1 MSINLRSPT
10 TQKWLIAV
18 FLLFGAVYAYA
29 NFVYMPRQDQAVR
42 LEKSIAE
49 EQALLIK
56 GKRIAANFQT
66 VQDDYARLMAS
77 WEVAIELLPTEQ
89 EMDALLKNVSEEG
102 SKRDVNFLLFRPLD
116 AVEQPYYWE
125 YPIQIRTLSSYHNL
139 GRFISS
145 VAGLKRIVNVR
156 NIRLSAYKPTK
167 GRSPYSVEA
176 EFLATIYVFK
186 ELGAPVEVAPTEEE
200 RKASGRKPAKKTGGH

>member
-1 MSINLRSPT
+1 M
-10 TQKWLIAV
+10 

-29 NFVYMPRQDQAVR
+29 NFVYMPRQDMALR

-49 EQALLIK
+49 EQAILVK
-56 GKRIAANFQT
+56 GKRVAANYQT
-66 VQDDYARLMAS
+66 VEEDYARLMAS
-77 WEVAIELLPTEQ
+77 WDVAIELLPTEQ
-89 EMDALLKNVSEEG
+89 EMDALLKSISEEG

-116 AVEQPYYWE
+116 PVEQPYYWE
-125 YPIQIRTLSSYHNL
+125 HPIQIKTLSSYHNL

-145 VAGLKRIVNVR
+145 VAGLQRIVNVR
-156 NIRLSAYKPTK
+156 NIRLSAYKPNK

-186 ELGAPVEVAPTEEE
+186 ELGSPVEVAQKEDDVKGKK
-200 RKASGRKPAKKTGGH
+200 RRPAKNGEDS